1 MMRYLSD
8 EQIRLRALEP
18 EDLEVLYRWENDS
31 SLWEVGNT
39 LAPFSRYV
47 LKNYIAESGRSIY
60 DVHQLRL
67 MIERQAERQAI
78 GIIDLFDFEPHA
90 NRAACG
96 ILLDPA
102 FQGKGLGTRALRL
115 LIRYAFDHL
124 ALHQL
129 YAHVPEANLP
139 SLRLFVRCG
148 FQQTGCLK
156 EWIRVA
162 DGFADVQVMQLL
174 ADQCRLGSL
183 GSVVH
188 SR

>member
-90 NRAACG
+90 NR
-96 ILLDPA
+96 
-102 FQGKGLGTRALRL
+102 
-115 LIRYAFDHL
+115 
-124 ALHQL
+124 
-129 YAHVPEANLP
+129 LP
-139 SLRLFVRCG
+139 VASCSIRLFREKGWALVPC
-148 FQQTGCLK
+148 
-156 EWIRVA
+156 V
-162 DGFADVQVMQLL
+162 
-174 ADQCRLGSL
+174 S
-183 GSVVH
+183 
-188 SR
+188 